1 MWITMT
7 IVFAILLLVCISINS
22 DHAREIQ
29 ALRYMNDYLLDEVV
43 KTKGYNGLEEYIQHI
58 DNYRRELKMREY
70 ELLESHEPDNAG
82 AGKSNLPGN
91 PIERCAI
98 KKFSDNRYNTLRNIV
113 NGVDRLID
121 ESDEDTLELLRFRY
135 WDCPIGCYEWE
146 DIAHYFG
153 TSKTSILRRRNALID
168 KLAKYIGYV

>member
-1 MWITMT
+1 MIK
-7 IVFAILLLVCISINS
+7 IEKHDI
-22 DHAREIQ
+22 
-29 ALRYMNDYLLDEVV
+29 
-43 KTKGYNGLEEYIQHI
+43 KKLEEYIQHI
-58 DNYRRELKMREY
+58 NNYRRELKMREY

>member
-1 MWITMT
+1 MIK
-7 IVFAILLLVCISINS
+7 IEKHDI
-22 DHAREIQ
+22 
-29 ALRYMNDYLLDEVV
+29 
-43 KTKGYNGLEEYIQHI
+43 KKLEEYIQHI

-121 ESDEDTLELLRFRY
+121 ESDALNHSIDQLYQHLGERYYSSNMASRMEQFRDEFHFAKRRSTEALYEQQQQIQHGIRKVEEEMIDLEM
-135 WDCPIGCYEWE
+135 
-146 DIAHYFG
+146 
-153 TSKTSILRRRNALID
+153 RRNVEIETVT
-168 KLAKYIGYV
+168 KEENKWKQ